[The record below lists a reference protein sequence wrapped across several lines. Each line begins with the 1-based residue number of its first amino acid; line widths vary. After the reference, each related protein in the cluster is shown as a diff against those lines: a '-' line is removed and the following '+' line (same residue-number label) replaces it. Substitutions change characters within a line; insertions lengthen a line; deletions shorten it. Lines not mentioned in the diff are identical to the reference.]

1 MEAIILVI
9 AGRPFSLLELLLAG
23 AGLALCLLAMIAI
36 AIWRSARASRAEAA
50 AAAERQRELDDKM
63 AGINAA
69 SAELTGRLRQ
79 LGDMVATR
87 QSDLARLMAERLDAV
102 GQCVGRELENTGR
115 TTADHL
121 SKLGERLAVIDAA
134 QARLTG
140 LTEQVVS
147 LKDILANKQARGAFG
162 QGRMEAIVRD
172 GLPASL
178 YDFQFTLPNNSR
190 PDCVIRIPG
199 DERLLAVDAKFP
211 LEGFAA
217 LREAAS
223 AEERRIAQQRVRA
236 DTLKHIRDISEKYI
250 CGGVTQDIAMMFV
263 PSEALYADLN
273 EFFEDMVQKA
283 HRAQVM
289 IVSPS
294 LLMMAIQL
302 LQTLARDQQM
312 QAQAHLIQRE
322 VRSLLDDVR
331 RLGERAAKLD
341 AHFRQAQDDVTQM
354 MTSVDKISRRGA
366 KIDQLE
372 FSETSTQNAAPKIAA
387 PRGLPDAAE

>member
-1 MEAIILVI
+1 MDKVVLVI
-9 AGRPFSLLELLLAG
+9 AGHSVTLLEAALAAAALALGLLLLLAVSVVR
-23 AGLALCLLAMIAI
+23 AN
-36 AIWRSARASRAEAA
+36 RARRLEAVAS
-50 AAAERQRELDDKM
+50 AERQRELDDKM
-63 AGINAA
+63 AAINAA
-69 SAELTGRLRQ
+69 NAELTGRLRQ
-79 LGDMVATR
+79 LGDTVTSR
-87 QSDLARLMAERLDAV
+87 QSELARLMSDRLDAV
-102 GQCVGRELENTGR
+102 GQRVGRELESSGR
-115 TTADHL
+115 TTSDHL
-121 SKLGERLAVIDAA
+121 AKLGERLAVIDAA
-134 QARLTG
+134 QLRLTN
-140 LTEQVVS
+140 LTEQVVT

-172 GLPASL
+172 GLPSSL
-178 YDFQFTLPNNSR
+178 FEFQFTLPNNTR
-190 PDCVIRIPG
+190 PDCIIRIPG

-217 LREAAS
+217 LRDTRS
-223 AEERRIAQQRVRA
+223 DEEKRIAQQRVRG
-236 DTLKHIRDISEKYI
+236 DTLRHIRDISEKYI
-250 CGGVTQDIAMMFV
+250 CAGVTQDIAMMFV

-273 EFFEDMVQKA
+273 EFFEDIVQRA
-283 HRAQVM
+283 HRAHVM

-322 VRSLLDDVR
+322 VRNLLDDVR
-331 RLGERAAKLD
+331 RLGERAGKLD

-372 FSETSTQNAAPKIAA
+372 FSEQGAPAPEAAMNKSLRP
-387 PRGLPDAAE
+387 AAE

>member
-1 MEAIILVI
+1 MEKVVLII
-9 AGRPFSLLELLLAG
+9 AGHPVSLLEAALAGAAIAILLLAIVAISVLRANR
-23 AGLALCLLAMIAI
+23 AGRM
-36 AIWRSARASRAEAA
+36 EAA

-63 AGINAA
+63 ADLNAA
-69 SAELTGRLRQ
+69 NAELTGRLRQ
-79 LGDMVATR
+79 LGDVVTSR
-87 QSDLARLMAERLDAV
+87 QTELARLMSERLDAV
-102 GQCVGRELENTGR
+102 GQRVGRELETSGR
-115 TTADHL
+115 ATTDHL
-121 SKLGERLAVIDAA
+121 AKLGERLAVIDAA
-134 QARLTG
+134 QLRLTN
-140 LTEQVVS
+140 LTEQVVT

-178 YDFQFTLPNNSR
+178 YEFQYTLPNNLR

-199 DERLLAVDAKFP
+199 DERLLVVDAKFP

-217 LREAAS
+217 LRES
-223 AEERRIAQQRVRA
+223 SSDEERRIAQQRVRN
-236 DTLKHIRDISEKYI
+236 DTLKHVRDISEKYI
-250 CGGVTQDIAMMFV
+250 CAGVTQDIAMMFV

-273 EFFEDMVQKA
+273 EFFEDIVQRA
-283 HRAQVM
+283 HRAHVM

-302 LQTLARDQQM
+302 MQTLARDQQM

-354 MTSVDKISRRGA
+354 MTSMDKISRRGA

-372 FSETSTQNAAPKIAA
+372 FSEPAAPENSGTLNKSLR
-387 PRGLPDAAE
+387 PAAE

>member
-1 MEAIILVI
+1 MDRVVLVI
-9 AGRPFSLLELLLAG
+9 AERPVSLLEVCLAAAVLGLLL
-23 AGLALCLLAMIAI
+23 LVLIVISNM
-36 AIWRSARASRAEAA
+36 RYARASALNAA
-50 AAAERQRELDDKM
+50 LNAERQNELDDKM
-63 AGINAA
+63 AEISVA

-79 LGDMVATR
+79 MGEALSSR

-102 GQCVGRELENTGR
+102 SQRVGRDLENTGKS
-115 TTADHL
+115 TAEHL

-134 QARLTG
+134 QTRLTG

-178 YDFQFTLPNNSR
+178 FEFQHVLPNNSR
-190 PDCVIRIPG
+190 PDCVLRIAG
-199 DERLLAVDAKFP
+199 DERMLAIDAKFP

-217 LREAAS
+217 FRAALNDD
-223 AEERRIAQQRVRA
+223 ERRAAQQRVRA
-236 DTLKHIRDISEKYI
+236 DTLKHVRDIAEKYV
-250 CGGVTQDIAMMFV
+250 CPGVTQDIAMMFV
-263 PSEALYADLN
+263 PSESLYADIH
-273 EFFEDMVQKA
+273 EHFEDIVQRA
-283 HRAQVM
+283 HRAHVM

-302 LQTLARDQQM
+302 LQTLARDRQM
-312 QAQAHLIQRE
+312 QAQAHMIQRE

-331 RLGERAAKLD
+331 RLAERAGRLD
-341 AHFRQAQDDVTQM
+341 THFRQAQEDVSQL
-354 MTSVDKISRRGA
+354 MTSMDKISRRGA

-372 FSETSTQNAAPKIAA
+372 FSDPPQAGGAPPASV
-387 PRGLPDAAE
+387 RAAE

>member
-1 MEAIILVI
+1 MDRTLLVI
-9 AGRPFSLLELLLAG
+9 AERPISLFEGLLAAG
-23 AGLALCLLAMIAI
+23 AMAFILLAIIAI
-36 AIWRSARASRAEAA
+36 SILRSARASRLTALL
-50 AAAERQRELDDKM
+50 AAERQRELDDKM
-63 AGINAA
+63 AELNA
-69 SAELTGRLRQ
+69 SNSEMTGRLRQ
-79 LGDMVATR
+79 LGEMVSTR
-87 QSDLARLMAERLDAV
+87 QADLARLMNERLEAV
-102 GQCVGRELENTGR
+102 GQRVGRELEHNGR

-172 GLPASL
+172 GLPSSL
-178 YDFQFTLPNNSR
+178 FEFQFTLPNNTR
-190 PDCVIRIPG
+190 PDCIVRIPG
-199 DERLLAVDAKFP
+199 DERILVIDAKFP
-211 LEGFAA
+211 LEAFAA
-217 LREAAS
+217 LRAAKS
-223 AEERRIAQQRVRA
+223 DEERRIAQQRVRN
-236 DTLKHIRDISEKYI
+236 DTLRHIRDISEKYI
-250 CGGVTQDIAMMFV
+250 CAGVTQDIAMMFV
-263 PSEALYADLN
+263 PSEALFADLN
-273 EFFEDMVQKA
+273 EFFEDMVQRA
-283 HRAQVM
+283 HRAHVM

-322 VRSLLDDVR
+322 VRNLLDDVR

-354 MTSVDKISRRGA
+354 LTSVDKIGRRGA

-372 FSETSTQNAAPKIAA
+372 FSETPALSRAAQ
-387 PRGLPDAAE
+387 